1 MSLRDPFPAG
11 TLAVVATPLGNPDDI
26 SRRALTV
33 LSRADL
39 IAAEDTRTA
48 RRMLAGHHI
57 EKPLLSYHDWNEAAR
72 AKTLIARLREGARVA
87 LVSEAGTP
95 SISDP
100 GYDLVRAAREAG
112 IPVFPV
118 PGPSALI
125 TFLSAS
131 GLPTNA
137 FTFHGFPPPRS
148 SKRRALFAALAD
160 RAETQ
165 VFYESPHRIAQALA
179 DGLAAF
185 GDREA
190 ALGREMTK
198 PYEEFFFG
206 RLSEIAARIGERE
219 RVRGEVC
226 WGVRGAEGERR
237 PEGSAAESL
246 ETALDSAAAG
256 SEPLKEAARVIAAGH
271 GLPVKEVYARLT
283 ALRRERSP

>member
-11 TLAVVATPLGNPDDI
+11 TLAVVSTPLGNPGDI
-26 SRRALTV
+26 THRALEV
-33 LSRADL
+33 LACADL
-39 IAAEDTRTA
+39 VAAEDTRTA
-48 RRMLAGHHI
+48 RRLLSAHGI
-57 EKPLLSYHDWNEAAR
+57 AKPLVSYHDWNEASR

-118 PGPSALI
+118 PGPSAL
-125 TFLSAS
+125 TAFLSAS

-137 FTFHGFPPPRS
+137 FSFHGFPPPRS
-148 SKRRALFAALAD
+148 SKRRALFVSLAE
-160 RAETQ
+160 RPETQ
-165 VFYESPHRIAQALA
+165 VFYESPHRIAEALA
-179 DGLAAF
+179 DGLAVF

-198 PYEEFFFG
+198 PYEEFFLG
-206 RLSEIAARIGERE
+206 ALSEIAARIGERE

-226 WGVRGAEGERR
+226 WGVRGAQGILPAE
-237 PEGSAAESL
+237 ESL
-246 ETALDSAAAG
+246 EEALTRAADG
-256 SEPLKEAARVIAAGH
+256 DEPLRIAARTIAARH
-271 GLPVKEVYARLT
+271 GLPAKEIYAKLSE
-283 ALRRERSP
+283 LRRARSS